1 MPADARPIVDGDLA
15 GDWWQPFARIGHVA
29 VVHVDLAPDGRRE
42 SDALA
47 WLDPDE
53 RARWQR
59 FRHERARYR
68 YALCRASLRSVLC
81 RALTCPD
88 KSLAF
93 READHGKPFATVG
106 GRPAPIGFNVSH
118 SGDHG
123 LIAVTRS
130 GRVGVDVEQ
139 RLPRRNLETLIA
151 GVFGP
156 NEQAELA
163 ELHGARKLH
172 AFFTL
177 WTIKEALS
185 KAHGKGLSMD
195 VSGFEAPP
203 PMRAGERR
211 GLFRF
216 PHSPETLWQVD
227 DIGADAFAAAVAH
240 ELPPARQ

>member
-1 MPADARPIVDGDLA
+1 MISDGADDLA
-15 GDWWQPFARIGHVA
+15 GEWWQPFIRIDEVA
-29 VVHVDLAPDGRRE
+29 VVHVDLAPDSSRE
-42 SDALA
+42 SDARA
-47 WLDPDE
+47 RLDRDE

-81 RALTCPD
+81 RALDC
-88 KSLAF
+88 SNERLAF

-106 GRPAPIGFNVSH
+106 GRRAPIGFNVSH

-139 RLPRRNLETLIA
+139 RLPRRNLDTLIA
-151 GVFGP
+151 AVLGP
-156 NEQAELA
+156 NEQADLA
-163 ELHGARKLH
+163 TLHGARKLH
-172 AFFTL
+172 AFFML

-195 VSGFEAPP
+195 VSSFEAPQ
-203 PMRAGERR
+203 PMRAGKRR

-216 PHSPETLWQVD
+216 PHSPETEWQVD
-227 DIGADAFAAAVAH
+227 NIGTDAFAAAVAH
-240 ELPPARQ
+240 ELPTTRD